1 MGFWVR
7 IAAISFLNFLKLIYM
22 YQIAKLH
29 ARQVID
35 SRGNPTVECELTLD
49 SGAFGSAIV
58 PSGASTGIHEA
69 LELRDGD
76 KTYFLGKGVKKA
88 KENIKTTIA
97 NAVLGRKFSN
107 QSELD
112 QFLIELDGSENKK
125 NLGANAILAVSMAF
139 GRAVAAAEELPL
151 YAMFGNGLRLP
162 MPMMNII
169 NGGQHAENGLS
180 FQEFMIIPQKA
191 ATFSEAIQIGAEIFH
206 NLKKLLHDAHFGVA
220 VGDEGGFAPNLSSTE
235 QALDFIAKASEQA
248 GYKFG
253 EDIKIALDVA
263 STEFY
268 DETTHLYTIN
278 IDGQEVQKTA
288 NDMISYYGELV
299 EKYPIVSIEDP
310 LAEDDWD
317 NWVKLTALIG
327 NKVQIVGDD
336 LLVTNPARLKKAIE
350 LKACNAI
357 LIKLNQI
364 GTVTETLAAIDMAHQ
379 NGFNAI
385 ISHRSGE
392 SEDTFIADLAV
403 GTAAGQIKTGSMS
416 RTDRIAKYNQLL
428 RIEDRLGE
436 KAEF

>member
-1 MGFWVR
+1 
-7 IAAISFLNFLKLIYM
+7 M

-35 SRGNPTVECELTLD
+35 SRGNPTVECELVLD

-76 KTYFLGKGVKKA
+76 RAYFSGKGVKKA
-88 KENIKTTIA
+88 TENIKTTIS

-112 QFLIELDGSENKK
+112 QFLVELDGSENKK

-139 GRAVAAAEELPL
+139 SRAVAAAEELPL

-268 DETTHLYTIN
+268 DEATHLYTIN
-278 IDGQEVQKTA
+278 INGQEVQKTA

-327 NKVQIVGDD
+327 HKVQIVGDD

-364 GTVTETLAAIDMAHQ
+364 GTVTETLVAIEMAHQ
-379 NGFNAI
+379 NGFKAI